1 VLELCGIAEPRTLS
15 LDGISLVP
23 LLEGKSEG
31 WPERRIFTF
40 QSRGGQLQS
49 ASGAVR
55 TERHRFVTDG
65 QRFELYDM
73 ATDPG
78 QRKDIAAENTS
89 LVETL
94 RSAYDAWLKA
104 VTQNGIER
112 LPIPVGYPQ
121 ARMVEL
127 PAPESYFSG
136 NLRFKGGQG
145 WANDW
150 VTGWQRIE
158 DSVSWDIDVAQPGRF
173 EVTLLVTCPE
183 RDVGSRIRV
192 EVAGQAVEGDIGRA
206 HDPEPLPSPDRVPR
220 GEVYEKV
227 WATLT
232 LGALD
237 LRPGRSRLNVKA
249 LSKPGESVMEL
260 KAVRLSRLD

>member
-31 WPERRIFTF
+31 WPERRIFTV

-94 RSAYDAWLKA
+94 RSAYDGWLKA

-121 ARMVEL
+121 ARIVEL

-150 VTGWQRIE
+150 ITGWQRIE
-158 DSVSWDIDVAQPGRF
+158 DSVSWEIDVAQPGRF
-173 EVTLLVTCPE
+173 EVSLLFTCPK

-192 EVAGQAVEGDIGRA
+192 EAAAQAVEGVVGQA
-206 HDPEPLPSPDRVPR
+206 HDPEPVASPDRVPR

-227 WATLT
+227 WAPLT

-237 LRPGRSRLNVKA
+237 LPAGRSRLNVKA